1 MTLVVDASV
10 VIKWLL
16 NDPEREAQ
24 TGRATQLMQR
34 IAEGREP
41 VIQPMHWLLEVG
53 AVLARINPDG
63 AEEDLAMLQAL
74 ELGIDDDPLILRRA
88 CRLAIELQQHLFD
101 TLYHAIALQTP
112 GATLVT
118 ADDRYLRAGGKLGR
132 IVSLADWKPREDAE
146 SSDEPRP

>member
-16 NDPEREAQ
+16 NDSEREAQ
-24 TGRATQLMQR
+24 TEKATLLMQR

-41 VIQPMHWLLEVG
+41 VIQPIHWLLEVG
-53 AVLARINPDG
+53 AVLARINPDS

-74 ELGIDDDPLILRRA
+74 EFAVDDDPLILRRA
-88 CRLAIELQQHLFD
+88 CQLAIELQQHLFD

-112 GATLVT
+112 GAILVT
-118 ADDRYLRAGGKLGR
+118 ADDRYLRAGGKLGS
-132 IVSLADWKPREDAE
+132 IVSLADWNPHEDVEPPR
-146 SSDEPRP
+146 

>member
-41 VIQPMHWLLEVG
+41 VIQPIHWLLEVG

-118 ADDRYLRAGGKLGR
+118 ADDRYLRAGGKLGH
-132 IVSLADWKPREDAE
+132 IVSLADWQPREDVE
-146 SSDEPRP
+146 SSDETRP